1 MTNPHPLLIVLVSV
15 FVTALGQVAL
25 KIGTSVAGAGSAA
38 TAAGRASVLALI
50 GSSLSQ
56 PAVWLGL
63 LLYGTGALLWL
74 YVLARWDLSKAYPF
88 VSLGFVL
95 TFVIGVMFLG
105 ERFSYERL
113 VGCLLICGGI
123 LFVARS

>member
-1 MTNPHPLLIVLVSV
+1 MTPHPLIVVIASV
-15 FVTALGQVAL
+15 VVTALGQVAL
-25 KIGTSVAGAGSAA
+25 KIGTSAAGTGSGG
-38 TAAGRASVLALI
+38 TAAGATSVLALI

-95 TFVIGVMFLG
+95 TFTIGVVFLG
-105 ERFSYERL
+105 ERFSLERL
-113 VGCLLICGGI
+113 GGCLLICGGLLLI
-123 LFVARS
+123 MRS

>member
-1 MTNPHPLLIVLVSV
+1 MVNPHPLLVVLASV
-15 FVTALGQVAL
+15 VVTALGQVAL
-25 KIGTSVAGAGSAA
+25 KIGTSVAGAGAGA
-38 TAAGRASVLALI
+38 TAADRTSVLASI
-50 GSSLSQ
+50 VASLSQ

-63 LLYGTGALLWL
+63 LLYGAGALLWL

-113 VGCLLICGGI
+113 AGCLLICGGL

>member
-1 MTNPHPLLIVLVSV
+1 MTPHPLTVVIASV
-15 FVTALGQVAL
+15 VVTALGQVAL
-25 KIGTSVAGAGSAA
+25 KIGTSAAGTGSAG
-38 TAAGRASVLALI
+38 TAAGATSVLALI

-95 TFVIGVMFLG
+95 TFTIGVVFLG
-105 ERFSYERL
+105 ERFSLERL
-113 VGCLLICGGI
+113 GGCLLICGGLLLI
-123 LFVARS
+123 MRS